1 MKYPSFAY
9 HDFSGKTI
17 LFVHV
22 NKVPTNGNCTVN
34 PLYGI
39 SMMDKF
45 FVTCIGWEDPEDAGI
60 KLYVISS
67 ISNGEEASL
76 AKVNSFDPDTPLQI
90 SLGTGVHD
98 ISVMIEDAWGANTVY
113 KIPSQVVV
121 DPIDPAEFED
131 FIKSGSL
138 DELVGSGDKGALMM
152 ALQAQASV
160 LADSDDT
167 LINEESLIPSIP
179 LTPEEQ
185 EFQKAAV
192 KGQLKVDA
200 LDLITK
206 SGGGTVNDMPSAEI
220 VAKTVEAIIGEPP
233 AEGEKSDIGL
243 EATKTATNVLQEL
256 VDSIGNLD
264 GVSEPSQITPALTS
278 MTKAI
283 GTLLEGIMSTSNVE
297 PNKDSS
303 ADEVC
308 SQLNPIDTVSAD
320 KPGVVEY
327 DTDIGND
334 LEMSVPQDPQA
345 QRCNGIIDAAK
356 LTGESVGPQLL
367 NMLSKMSQTLLAK
380 SVVNEEQLIETPSV
394 NIYAKL

>member
-1 MKYPSFAY
+1 MSLSFCIP
-9 HDFSGKTI
+9 FSGKTL

-39 SMMDKF
+39 SMMDNF
-45 FVTCIGWEDPEDAGI
+45 FVSCIGWEDPEDAGI

-67 ISNGEEASL
+67 ISKGEEASL
-76 AKVNSFDPDTPLQI
+76 AKVSSFDPDAPLQI

-98 ISVMIEDAWGANTVY
+98 ISVMIEDAWGAKTVY
-113 KIPSQVVV
+113 KIPNQVVV

-185 EFQKAAV
+185 EFQKAVV

-206 SGGGTVNDMPSAEI
+206 SGGGMVNDMPSAEI

>member
-1 MKYPSFAY
+1 
-9 HDFSGKTI
+9 
-17 LFVHV
+17 
-22 NKVPTNGNCTVN
+22 
-34 PLYGI
+34 
-39 SMMDKF
+39 MMDKF

-98 ISVMIEDAWGANTVY
+98 ISVMIEDAWGAKTVY
-113 KIPSQVVV
+113 TIPSQVVV

-167 LINEESLIPSIP
+167 LINEESLVPSIP

-206 SGGGTVNDMPSAEI
+206 SGGGMVNDMPSAEI